1 MFLEGRIESFFA
13 CRESNLSL
21 FMNKWVYK
29 IKRNRYNKNPLRIY
43 CTNDVVMYIYG
54 RGIFMDNISIA
65 NSYNV
70 YKDIQ
75 VRTGGEIY
83 IGVVGPVRTG
93 KSTFIKRFMDLLVIP
108 NIEDVHSK
116 ERAID
121 ELPQSAAGK
130 TIMTTEPKFIPKEA
144 AQISLSDETK
154 VNIRLIDCVGFMVD
168 GASGHIENEQ
178 ERLVK
183 TPWFDHEIPFTQAAE
198 LGTQKVINEHSTIGI
213 VVTTDGSFGD
223 LARDNY
229 LKAEEKTISELRK
242 MNKPFIVL
250 LNTNKPYSD
259 DTRALAE
266 NLMEKYNVAVTPV
279 NCEQLRKDDINA
291 IMETILNEFPIA
303 ELDFFIPKW
312 VEMLPQTHW
321 LKMDLIN
328 GVKDIMKK
336 VNLIRDVNSEN
347 VKYDSEYI
355 KRCKIDKVSMQDG
368 SVKIFI
374 DFDDKYYYQILSDLI
389 GTPIEGEYQL
399 ISTLRELAAMKNE
412 YSKVGTAMEEV
423 RYKGYGVVTPM
434 RDEITI
440 DQPEVI
446 KHGNKFG
453 VKIKAVAPSIH
464 MIRANIETEIAPI
477 VGSEQQAN
485 DLINYIKESAEEE
498 PEGIWDTNIFGKS
511 IKQLVDDGINSKVH
525 NMNDE
530 SQVKLQETLQK
541 VINDSNGGLICIII

>member
-1 MFLEGRIESFFA
+1 MFLEGRIESFFE

-446 KHGNKFG
+446 KHGNKYG

-541 VINDSNGGLICIII
+541 VVNDSNGGLICIII